1 MSNQYS
7 FVSQNVSNRPEC
19 EKILGFSVATQS
31 FADQIGIVMQ
41 WAQQRLS
48 RVICVANVHM
58 LMEAY
63 WDPSF
68 ASVLHSADLLTP
80 DGMPLVWTLNLIR
93 KSRHDRVA
101 GMDILLETCRQ
112 ASALGV
118 GVYFIGS
125 NAETLD
131 KMQQQLKQDFPDL
144 VIAGMR
150 PLPFRPLTPE
160 EDRQVVE
167 HINQSQTGVVFVSL
181 GCPKQELWMYQHR
194 HKVQAVMV
202 GLGGVFPIYAGLRK
216 HAPEWVRASGLEW
229 LYRLVQEPGRL
240 WKRYW
245 STIPPFVYLSVKQV
259 VTTRVSR
266 RLTRMF
272 GDRISQI

>member
-1 MSNQYS
+1 MPNKYGLTY
-7 FVSQNVSNRPEC
+7 NPNLAC
-19 EKILGFSVATQS
+19 EDILGFSIATQS
-31 FADQIGIVMQ
+31 FVEQVELMMH

-63 WDPSF
+63 WNPSF

-101 GMDILLETCRQ
+101 GMDILRETCRQ
-112 ASALGV
+112 ASALGM

-125 NAETLD
+125 DADTLG
-131 KMQQQLKQDFPDL
+131 KMQQQLKQDFPNL
-144 VIAGMR
+144 VIAGMH

-167 HINQSQTGVVFVSL
+167 HINQSQTGFVFVSL
-181 GCPKQELWMYQHR
+181 GCPKQELWMHQHR
-194 HKVQAVMV
+194 HQVQAVMV

-216 HAPEWVRASGLEW
+216 HAPEWVRTSGLEW

-240 WKRYW
+240 WKRYRT
-245 STIPPFVYLSVKQV
+245 TIPPFVYLSVKQV

-266 RLTRMF
+266 RLNRMF
-272 GDRISQI
+272 GDRISQT

>member
-1 MSNQYS
+1 MSKQPS
-7 FVSQNVSNRPEC
+7 LAC
-19 EKILGFSVATQS
+19 EDILGFSVATHS
-31 FADQIGIVMQ
+31 FKEQIGVMMQ
-41 WAQQRLS
+41 WAQQGLS
-48 RVICVANVHM
+48 RVVCVANVHM

-63 WDPSF
+63 WNPSF
-68 ASVLHSADLLTP
+68 AKVLHNADLLTP
-80 DGMPLVWTLNLIR
+80 DGMPLVWTLNLIQ
-93 KSRHDRVA
+93 KSHHDRVA

-125 NAETLD
+125 DADTLG
-131 KMQQQLKQDFPDL
+131 KMRQQLQQDFPEL

-160 EDRQVVE
+160 EDCQVVE
-167 HINQSQTGVVFVSL
+167 HINQSQAGFLFVSL
-181 GCPKQELWMYQHR
+181 GCPKQELWMHQHR

-229 LYRLVQEPGRL
+229 LYRLLQEPGRL
-240 WKRYW
+240 WKRYGT
-245 STIPPFVYLSVKQV
+245 TIPPFVYLSVKQV
-259 VTTRVSR
+259 ITTRVSR
-266 RLTRMF
+266 RLNRMF
-272 GDRISQI
+272 GDRMPQA